1 MNKTIV
7 AGLAMLAL
15 MTSCNMENENPL
27 LSESPLPYG
36 APQFDKIRTEHY
48 VPAFEKAIE
57 LGKAEIDA
65 IVANQEEPTFEN
77 TIEALEYAGE
87 AYNNVASIFYNVLEA
102 DSSDELQNIAEQL
115 APMENEYSMYIALNE
130 GLFNRVKAVY
140 GKKDEL
146 GLAPEQMKLLVDT
159 YKSFSRNG
167 ANLGPEDK
175 ATYSALSEKLSLA
188 TLKFG
193 KNVLAATNAYS
204 LNLTE
209 EAELE
214 GLPDYVIA
222 LGKETAM
229 EKGQEGWTF
238 DLSAPS
244 YAPFMKF
251 SARRDLRKKLY
262 EAYNTRAVGGDS
274 DNTEVVKEIA
284 GLRLQIANIL
294 GYPTYADY
302 ALEERMLK
310 TPSQV
315 DAFLQELMGPSLPK
329 AREEIK
335 AIYEY
340 AKANGFD
347 DTAIQ
352 SWDFSYWS
360 EKYKNE
366 QYTLSESDLKP
377 YFQLE
382 NCIDAIF
389 GLAGRLYGLRF
400 EERPDIP
407 AYHKDVKVYDVTDEN
422 GRHMALFYADFFP
435 RASKRTGAWMT
446 EFRGQ
451 SIRDGVERRPFI
463 SIVTNLSKPT
473 AGEPSL
479 LTHDELETFLHE
491 FGHALH
497 GMLAESKYPSQAG
510 TNVSRDFVELPS
522 QIMENFAYEQEYLAG
537 FAKHYKTGETIPQE
551 LVDKV
556 IAARNYNSAYL
567 QVRQLHFGILDMAWH
582 ECASIPSASTIDYEN
597 ASLAPYTVFPQ
608 VEGTSIS
615 TSITHLFS
623 GGYAAGYYSYKWAE
637 VLEADAFSLFKEKG
651 IFNTEVSH
659 SFRDNILARGSEDDE
674 AVLYRNFRGH
684 DPQPSALLEKLGIV
698 EKR

>member
-1 MNKTIV
+1 MNKSIV

-57 LGKAEIDA
+57 SGKAEIDA

-102 DSSDELQNIAEQL
+102 DSNDELQNIAEQL

-167 ANLGPEDK
+167 ANLSPEDK
-175 ATYSALSEKLSLA
+175 ATYSALNEKLSLA

-204 LNLTE
+204 LNLTD

-222 LGKETAM
+222 LGKETAV

-407 AYHKDVKVYDVTDEN
+407 AYHKDVKVYDVTDES

-582 ECASIPSASTIDYEN
+582 ECASIPSAGTIDYEN
-597 ASLAPYTVFPQ
+597 ASLAPYAVFPQ

>member
-1 MNKTIV
+1 MNKSIV

-87 AYNNVASIFYNVLEA
+87 VYNNVASIFYNVLEA
-102 DSSDELQNIAEQL
+102 DSNDELQNIAEQL

-284 GLRLQIANIL
+284 GLRLKIANIL

-315 DAFLQELMGPSLPK
+315 DSFLQELMGPSLPK

-537 FAKHYKTGETIPQE
+537 FAKHYRTGETIPQE

-582 ECASIPSASTIDYEN
+582 ECASIPSVGTIDYEN
-597 ASLAPYTVFPQ
+597 ASLAPYAVFPQ

>member
-1 MNKTIV
+1 MNKTII

-15 MTSCNMENENPL
+15 MTSCKMENENPL

-36 APQFDKIRTEHY
+36 APQFDKIKTEHY
-48 VPAFEKAIE
+48 VPAFIKAIE
-57 LGKAEIDA
+57 DGKAEIDA
-65 IVANQEEPTFEN
+65 IVADREEPTFEN

-87 AYNNVASIFYNVLEA
+87 AYSKVAGIFYNILEA
-102 DSSDELQNIAEQL
+102 DSNDELQDIAEQL
-115 APMENEYSMYIALNE
+115 APMENEYSMYVALNE
-130 GLFNRVKAVY
+130 GLFNKVKAVY

-175 ATYSALSEKLSLA
+175 ATYSALNEKLSLA

-204 LNLTE
+204 LNLTDE
-209 EAELE
+209 SELE
-214 GLPDYVIA
+214 GLPDYVVA
-222 LGKETAM
+222 LGKETAR

-262 EAYNTRAVGGDS
+262 EAYNTRAVGGDF

-284 GLRLQIANIL
+284 GLRLKIANIL

-310 TPSQV
+310 TPSRV
-315 DAFLQELMGPSLPK
+315 DAFLQELMAPSLPK
-329 AREEIK
+329 AREEIG

-347 DTAIQ
+347 DTAIR

-360 EKYKNE
+360 ERYRNE

-377 YFQLE
+377 YFRLE
-382 NCIDAIF
+382 NCIDAVF
-389 GLAGRLYGLRF
+389 GLAGKLYGLRF

-582 ECASIPSASTIDYEN
+582 EWATIPAAGTIDYEN
-597 ASLAPYTVFPQ
+597 AALAPYAVFPQ

-615 TSITHLFS
+615 TGITHLFS

-651 IFNTEVSH
+651 IFNHEVSH

-698 EKR
+698 GKR

>member
-57 LGKAEIDA
+57 SGKAEIDA

-102 DSSDELQNIAEQL
+102 DSNDELQNIAEQL

-167 ANLGPEDK
+167 ANLSPEDK
-175 ATYSALSEKLSLA
+175 ATYSALNEKLSLA

-204 LNLTE
+204 LNLTD

-222 LGKETAM
+222 LGKETAV

-315 DAFLQELMGPSLPK
+315 DDFLQELMGPSLPK

-407 AYHKDVKVYDVTDEN
+407 AYHKDVKVYDVTDES

-582 ECASIPSASTIDYEN
+582 ECSSIPSVGTIDYEN
-597 ASLAPYTVFPQ
+597 ASLAQYAVFPQ